1 MFVTRKIIEDPQDVI
16 PISLEFR
23 HRRTEVIFI
32 ALDSSPQT
40 DKPST
45 TKPSLLSLAGC
56 WEGETL
62 ERSPQ

>member
-16 PISLEFR
+16 PIPLEFR
-23 HRRTEVIFI
+23 HRRTEVISI

-45 TKPSLLSLAGC
+45 TTPSLLSLAGC

-62 ERSPQ
+62 